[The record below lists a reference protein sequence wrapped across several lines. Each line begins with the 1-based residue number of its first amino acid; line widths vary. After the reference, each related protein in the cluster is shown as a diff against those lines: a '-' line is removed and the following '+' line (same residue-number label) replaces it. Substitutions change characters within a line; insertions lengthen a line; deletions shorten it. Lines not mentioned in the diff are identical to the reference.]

1 MGIDQKKGP
10 NMGWFGVLCIVQKI
24 KSEEKYKKNKTYL
37 NVKNNFYFI
46 YKIITKV

>member
-10 NMGWFGVLCIVQKI
+10 NMGWFGFYSPDNKI
-24 KSEEKYKKNKTYL
+24 RREIYKKNKTYI